1 MRRQLFIQ
9 IVNTLSNH
17 NEYFQMRYDVVGRIG
32 LSPLQKCTAVIRILA
47 YGSPTDCV
55 DEYVRIGECTAT
67 QCLPKFVRGVNEIFG
82 QKYLRRLN
90 NNDINRLLHIEDA
103 RGFPDMLGSIDCMHW
118 EWKNCLV
125 AWQGQYRRGSN
136 NDINVLNQSP
146 MFDDVLQGRA
156 PPIQFTINGT
166 SYNMGYYLA
175 NGIYPDWPTFVK
187 TISMPQGPRRK
198 LFAKCQE
205 AARKDV
211 E

>member
-32 LSPLQKCTAVIRILA
+32 LPPLQKCTAVIRILA

-125 AWQGQYRRGSN
+125 AWQGQYRRG
-136 NDINVLNQSP
+136 DHHKP
-146 MFDDVLQGRA
+146 
-156 PPIQFTINGT
+156 TIILEVVA
-166 SYNMGYYLA
+166 SQDLW
-175 NGIYPDWPTFVK
+175 I
-187 TISMPQGPRRK
+187 
-198 LFAKCQE
+198 
-205 AARKDV
+205 
-211 E
+211 